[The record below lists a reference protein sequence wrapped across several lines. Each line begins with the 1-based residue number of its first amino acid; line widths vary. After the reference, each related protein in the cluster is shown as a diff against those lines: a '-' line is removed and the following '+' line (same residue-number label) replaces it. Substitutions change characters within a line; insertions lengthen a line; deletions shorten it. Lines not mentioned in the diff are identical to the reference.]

1 MDRQAA
7 APGDVNT
14 IAGRGHR
21 DLHSGAAQEV
31 NGCHRLDLLK
41 SVRKDHEEGGGRHQG
56 IEYPECAKLTDIFSK
71 TPRYFSLLAQCSPF
85 MAGVGKLLK
94 QAQKM
99 QRSIETLQAELEA
112 REIEV
117 AAGGGAVKVKVSIA
131 GKFLSL
137 SLDPE
142 FLKEDAKIVS
152 ETLLAAI
159 QDASKQAKELNDS
172 EMQKVTSAFQMPGI
186 F

>member
-1 MDRQAA
+1 
-7 APGDVNT
+7 
-14 IAGRGHR
+14 
-21 DLHSGAAQEV
+21 
-31 NGCHRLDLLK
+31 
-41 SVRKDHEEGGGRHQG
+41 
-56 IEYPECAKLTDIFSK
+56 
-71 TPRYFSLLAQCSPF
+71 

-99 QRSIETLQAELEA
+99 QRSIETLQADLEA

-117 AAGGGAVKVKVSIA
+117 AAGGGAVKVKVSVA
-131 GKFLSL
+131 GKFTSL

-142 FLKEDAKIVS
+142 FLKEDAKLVS
-152 ETLLAAI
+152 DTVLAAI